1 MLAVSVLGLLMSE
14 SLHGYEIRKQLSA
27 LLGISG
33 AVSYGSLYPVLAKLH
48 GQGLVETSVDAGPAI
63 NTRTK
68 PQPVFSTGSLT
79 GDISLRSKLPFA
91 KSETISPRKRKKVYT
106 ITEKGRQ
113 TFLEKLCASFVT
125 HASDDKAFAAH
136 IAFIDFCDEEHKEL
150 FVTQR
155 IAALNERLTKIPQS
169 ENSLLQKYN
178 AIEYEHIKQ
187 QISFLE
193 SLSNGSS
200 NI

>member
-48 GQGLVETSVDAGPAI
+48 SQGLIETTLEPGPAI

-68 PQPVFSTGSLT
+68 TQQTFPTGSLT
-79 GDISLRSKLPFA
+79 GDISLGSKLPFA
-91 KSETISPRKRKKVYT
+91 KSKTISPRKRKKVYT
-106 ITEKGRQ
+106 ITEKGRIN
-113 TFLEKLCASFVT
+113 FLEKLYASFV
-125 HASDDKAFAAH
+125 ANANDDKAFAAH
-136 IAFIDFCDEEHKEL
+136 LAFIDFSDQEHKEL
-150 FVTQR
+150 FISQR

-178 AIEYEHIKQ
+178 SIEHEHIKQ
-187 QISFLE
+187 QILFLE
-193 SLSNGSS
+193 TLSALG

>member
-48 GQGLVETSVDAGPAI
+48 SQGLIETSVDGPAV

-68 PQPVFSTGSLT
+68 AQPTFSTGSLS
-79 GDISLRSKLPFA
+79 GDISIGSKLPFA
-91 KSETISPRKRKKVYT
+91 KSKIVSPRKRKKVYT
-106 ITEKGRQ
+106 ITAKGRT
-113 TFLEKLCASFVT
+113 TFLEKLNASFVSN
-125 HASDDKAFAAH
+125 AGDDKAFVAH
-136 IAFIDFCDEEHKEL
+136 LAFLDFCDEEHKEL
-150 FVTQR
+150 FITQR
-155 IAALNERLTKIPQS
+155 IAALNERLTKIARS
-169 ENSLLQKYN
+169 ENALLEKFN
-178 AIEYEHIKQ
+178 SIEYEYIKQ
-187 QISFLE
+187 QISLLE
-193 SLSNGSS
+193 SLNSGKS